1 MKPEAHAFPTI
12 SATFHLTH
20 ACNLRCD
27 YCYTGEK
34 FGIGMTAAT
43 ARDAVTFAHQLA
55 CEARAQHLE
64 IVFFGGEPL
73 LKHDLLCSIVDQV
86 RVRAK
91 GMRVSFK
98 MSTNG
103 LLLSPRVIADLA
115 AREVFVSLSIDG
127 DPATQDAQRPDP
139 QGRGSAAKLVDVIP
153 RVLAWNPHTAVNCV
167 ITPKS
172 APNADESVKWLFAQ
186 GFRYVSTAL
195 DWGGNWTRRDLNA
208 LGKAY
213 HRLGEWYV
221 SETRRDSRFYLSCFD
236 EKIQSRTR
244 GPLELSERCAMGYRQ
259 FSIAPSGRLY
269 PCVQFVK
276 EDDQHEWCIG
286 DVWQGFDDS
295 KRGALLGCAE
305 APREECGGC
314 ALSDRCGSWCAC
326 MNYQGTGRLDT
337 ASPLVCEHDRLL
349 TPIADRVANQ
359 LWKQRHPLFLH
370 KHYNPAFPVLSHIE
384 TDVETARLRHTVLA
398 TATSAF
404 ADHA

>member
-115 AREVFVSLSIDG
+115 AG
-127 DPATQDAQRPDP
+127 
-139 QGRGSAAKLVDVIP
+139 
-153 RVLAWNPHTAVNCV
+153 
-167 ITPKS
+167 
-172 APNADESVKWLFAQ
+172 
-186 GFRYVSTAL
+186 
-195 DWGGNWTRRDLNA
+195 
-208 LGKAY
+208 
-213 HRLGEWYV
+213 V
-221 SETRRDSRFYLSCFD
+221 SESLCRSASTVIRPPR
-236 EKIQSRTR
+236 
-244 GPLELSERCAMGYRQ
+244 M
-259 FSIAPSGRLY
+259 PSGLTR
-269 PCVQFVK
+269 K
-276 EDDQHEWCIG
+276 
-286 DVWQGFDDS
+286 
-295 KRGALLGCAE
+295 AE
-305 APREECGGC
+305 AAPQ
-314 ALSDRCGSWCAC
+314 SSS
-326 MNYQGTGRLDT
+326 M
-337 ASPLVCEHDRLL
+337 SSLVCWLGIR
-349 TPIADRVANQ
+349 TP
-359 LWKQRHPLFLH
+359 L
-370 KHYNPAFPVLSHIE
+370 
-384 TDVETARLRHTVLA
+384 
-398 TATSAF
+398 
-404 ADHA
+404 